1 MTSHE
6 NQTTKLGEP
15 ITHSQ
20 SVSVPRDT
28 VWKEI
33 SKPSNLVDFHPFCE
47 SNPVEVWPGV
57 GSRDKIYYY
66 SGLIL
71 VRDFTA
77 WFEGTGYDLS
87 ASAENGMQFKVSW
100 RITTEMNESS
110 ALNLTIRQV
119 LGQSSEK
126 RVQQYARLLD
136 KYLKQVGQGLEYYLR
151 TGERVKRN
159 QFGSHRLFS
168 PPVAKQ
174 ENLEV

>member
-1 MTSHE
+1 MAAL
-6 NQTTKLGEP
+6 NQDNSKLGGP
-15 ITHSQ
+15 IFHSQ
-20 SVSVPRDT
+20 PVPVSREKIWEV
-28 VWKEI
+28 I
-33 SKPSNLVDFHPFCE
+33 SRPGNLVDFHPFCK

-57 GSRDKIYYY
+57 GSRDGVYYY

-71 VRDFTA
+71 MRDFTA
-77 WFEGTGYDLS
+77 WFEGAGYDLTATS
-87 ASAENGMQFKVSW
+87 DNGMQFKVSW

-119 LGQSSEK
+119 LVQSSEK
-126 RVQQYARLLD
+126 RMKQYGRLLD
-136 KYLKQVGQGLEYYLR
+136 KYLKQVGQGFEYYLR
-151 TGERVKRN
+151 TGERVRRN